1 MDFSF
6 TPEEDRFRAEVS
18 AWLAENPPERFP
30 AEGMDGGYGSGPH
43 SLAFMQAAGE
53 QGWISMTWPKAYG
66 GAEKPFFLKLI
77 LLEELALAGMPF
89 GPLVSVDQVSD
100 AFMQYGSERLKAELL
115 PEIGQGNIDFWQ
127 GFSEPEAGS
136 DLLALKTRAVRE
148 GDGYR
153 VNGHKIWSSHAGIS
167 QYGLVLARTDP
178 DAEKRHHGI
187 SMIIIP
193 NDAKGLDIR
202 PIRSMAGAVYHYE
215 VFIDNVFV
223 PEDYR
228 LGGENEGFTQMLKG
242 LDSDRFWGR
251 FYKAPKL
258 KRLLGQLVDFANQ
271 HQRNGRPLAADH
283 EVRRRFARL
292 ATDIEVLRQLF
303 WRTGWMLREKQPT
316 PYETALGK
324 IYADE
329 TGQKVAA
336 FGMELLGMYGTLS
349 AGSPWEKLEGQFRHL
364 YLTSMGQT
372 IAGGTSEVLRSTVA
386 TRGLGLPRA

>member
-167 QYGLVLARTDP
+167 QYGLVLAREW
-178 DAEKRHHGI
+178 A
-187 SMIIIP
+187 
-193 NDAKGLDIR
+193 
-202 PIRSMAGAVYHYE
+202 
-215 VFIDNVFV
+215 
-223 PEDYR
+223 
-228 LGGENEGFTQMLKG
+228 
-242 LDSDRFWGR
+242 
-251 FYKAPKL
+251 
-258 KRLLGQLVDFANQ
+258 
-271 HQRNGRPLAADH
+271 
-283 EVRRRFARL
+283 
-292 ATDIEVLRQLF
+292 
-303 WRTGWMLREKQPT
+303 
-316 PYETALGK
+316 
-324 IYADE
+324 
-329 TGQKVAA
+329 
-336 FGMELLGMYGTLS
+336 
-349 AGSPWEKLEGQFRHL
+349 
-364 YLTSMGQT
+364 
-372 IAGGTSEVLRSTVA
+372 
-386 TRGLGLPRA
+386 

>member
-6 TPEEDRFRAEVS
+6 STEENAFRAEVR
-18 AWLAENPPERFP
+18 AWLADHKAEQFSV
-30 AEGMDGGYGSGPH
+30 EGMDGGYGSGPH
-43 SLAFMQAAGE
+43 SVAFMQAAGR

-66 GAEKPFFLKLI
+66 GAERPFFLKLI

-100 AFMQYGSERLKAELL
+100 AFILHGSERLKADLL
-115 PEIGQGNIDFWQ
+115 PVIATGNIDFWQ

-136 DLLALKTRAVRE
+136 DLLSLKTRAARE

-153 VNGHKIWSSHAGIS
+153 VNGHKIWSSHAGIA
-167 QYGLVLARTDP
+167 QYGLVLARTNSK
-178 DAEKRHHGI
+178 AEKRHHGI
-187 SMIIIP
+187 SMMVIP
-193 NDAKGLDIR
+193 NDAEGLDIR

-215 VFIDNVFV
+215 VFMDNVYV

-228 LGGENEGFTQMLKG
+228 LGPENEGFTQMLKG

-258 KRLLGQLVDFANQ
+258 KRLLGELVEFAN
-271 HQRNGRPLAADH
+271 HHERNGRPLGADH

-292 ATDIEVLRQLF
+292 ATDIEVLRQMF

-324 IYADE
+324 VYADE

-336 FGMELLGMYGTLS
+336 FGMELLGMYGTM
-349 AGSPWEKLEGQFRHL
+349 AAESPWEKLEGRFRHL

-372 IAGGTSEVLRSTVA
+372 IAGGTSEVLRSTIA
-386 TRGLGLPRA
+386 TRGLGLPRR